1 MLLLITAAGK
11 GSRFQIENIQTPKPL
26 IKVKDKTLLEHTL
39 DSFKFKPGDQ
49 LLIAVQR
56 THEIPHKLDDHL
68 KRTLPKVNLQW
79 IELETIL
86 PGQLYTAV
94 SALEKNQTDLNLPLL
109 IHNCDTGFQW
119 QDDLLPEN
127 EAYGSM
133 AVFPARGEHWS
144 FGKPDPLN
152 PNRAIAIA
160 EKKRI
165 SNLASIGLY
174 GFRSVEIFLNDA
186 HKQLNNGDKVNGEH
200 YVAPLLQQAI
210 NQGKIIELPRVNG
223 VRTYGTPKE
232 LCTSFGIKFEELQAN
247 NY

>member
-1 MLLLITAAGK
+1 MLLLITAAGE
-11 GSRFQIENIQTPKPL
+11 GSRFRLKNIKTPKPL
-26 IKVKDKTLLEHTL
+26 IRVKERTLLEHTL
-39 DSFKFKPGDQ
+39 DSFNFIDGDQ
-49 LLIAVQR
+49 LIIAVQR
-56 THEIPHKLDDHL
+56 AHEVPYQLDDQL
-68 KRTLPKVNLQW
+68 KHALPQIDLKW
-79 IELETIL
+79 IELETLL

-94 SALEKNQTDLNLPLL
+94 TALELSQPEQNQPLI
-109 IHNCDTGFQW
+109 IHNCDTGFHW
-119 QDDLLPEN
+119 KNDLLPED

-133 AVFPARGEHWS
+133 AVFQAEGDHWS
-144 FGKPDPLN
+144 FGQPDPLH

-174 GFRSVEIFLNDA
+174 GFKSIELFLNDA
-186 HKQLNNGDKVNGEH
+186 NKQLLHGETVKGEH

-210 NQGKIIELPRVNG
+210 NQGKVVQLPRVDG

-232 LCTSFGIKFEELQAN
+232 LCTSFNINLKKLQAD